1 MSCSATQAMEPKLRS
16 VVSVGRGEVVLLGTV
31 RDDVDDLRL
40 LWSMEKRFAN
50 EGRTDVSVSAGCGC
64 D

>member
-1 MSCSATQAMEPKLRS
+1 MEPKLRS